1 MANKFLTLDGLTYY
15 DSKLKSVLASKDKAT
30 SANDGLMSKEDKA
43 KLDTLKNYTLPAA
56 TSTTLGGVKVG
67 SGISVKTD
75 GTISVAPLTSL
86 DASKITSGTIDIARL
101 PKSALERLVVVEDD
115 IARLALTTATVQV
128 GDTVKVISTG
138 KMYLI
143 KDDTKL
149 NTNDGYEEYTAGS
162 ASSVPWSGV
171 TGKPATFAPST
182 HNQASNTITAMTGYA
197 KATTA
202 TAIATTDSLNV
213 AIGKLEKSL
222 DNKLNTSDV
231 VAIANAE
238 IDKLFA

>member
-30 SANDGLMSKEDKA
+30 STTDGLMSKEDKA
-43 KLDTLKNYTLPAA
+43 KLDTLKNYNLPAA
-56 TSTTLGGVKVG
+56 SSSSLGGVKVG
-67 SGISVKTD
+67 NGINVTAD
-75 GTISVAPLTSL
+75 GTISAAPLTSL

-101 PKSALERLVVVEDD
+101 PKSALERLIVVEDD
-115 IARLALTTATVQV
+115 TARLALTTATAQV
-128 GDTVKVISTG
+128 GDTVKVTSTG
-138 KMYLI
+138 KMYFI

-149 NTNDGYEEYTAGS
+149 NVADGYVEYTAGS

-197 KATTA
+197 KASA
-202 TAIATTDSLNV
+202 VAAIATTDSLNV

-222 DNKLNTSDV
+222 DNKLNASDV
-231 VAIANAE
+231 VAIANTE

>member
-1 MANKFLTLDGLTYY
+1 MVNKFLTLDGLTYY

-30 SANDGLMSKEDKA
+30 STTDGLMSKEDKA
-43 KLDTLKNYTLPAA
+43 KLNTLKNYNLPAA
-56 TSTTLGGVKVG
+56 SSSSLGGVKVG
-67 SGISVKTD
+67 NGINVTAD

-101 PKSALERLVVVEDD
+101 PKSALERLIVVEDD
-115 IARLALTTATVQV
+115 TARLALTTATAQV
-128 GDTVKVISTG
+128 GDTVKVTSTG
-138 KMYLI
+138 KMYFI

-149 NTNDGYEEYTAGS
+149 NVADGYVEYTAGS

-197 KATTA
+197 KASA
-202 TAIATTDSLNV
+202 VAAIATKDSLNV

-222 DNKLNTSDV
+222 DNKLNASDV
-231 VAIANAE
+231 VAIANTE

>member
-30 SANDGLMSKEDKA
+30 STTDGLMSKEDKA
-43 KLDTLKNYTLPAA
+43 KLDTLKNYNLPAA
-56 TSTTLGGVKVG
+56 SSSSLGGVKVG
-67 SGISVKTD
+67 NGINVTAD
-75 GTISVAPLTSL
+75 GTISAAPLTSL
-86 DASKITSGTIDIARL
+86 DASKIISGTIDIARL
-101 PKSALERLVVVEDD
+101 PKSALERLIVVEDD
-115 IARLALTTATVQV
+115 TARLALTTATAQV
-128 GDTVKVISTG
+128 GDTVKVTSTG
-138 KMYLI
+138 KMYFI

-149 NTNDGYEEYTAGS
+149 NVADGYVEYTAGS

-197 KATTA
+197 KASA
-202 TAIATTDSLNV
+202 VAAIATTDSLNV

-222 DNKLNTSDV
+222 DNKLNASDV
-231 VAIANAE
+231 VAIANTE

>member
-30 SANDGLMSKEDKA
+30 STTDGLMSKEDKA
-43 KLDTLKNYTLPAA
+43 KLDTLKNYNLPVASS
-56 TSTTLGGVKVG
+56 TSLGGVKIG
-67 SGISVKTD
+67 NGISVASD
-75 GTISVAPLTSL
+75 GTISAAPVTSI

-115 IARLALTTATVQV
+115 TARLALTTATVQV

-197 KATTA
+197 KASA
-202 TAIATTDSLNV
+202 VAAIATTDSLNV

-222 DNKLNTSDV
+222 DNKLNASDV
-231 VAIANAE
+231 VAIANTE

>member
-1 MANKFLTLDGLTYY
+1 MVNKFLTLDGLTYY

-30 SANDGLMSKEDKA
+30 STTDGLMSKEDKA

-101 PKSALERLVVVEDD
+101 PKSALERLIVVTDD
-115 IARLALTTATVQV
+115 TARFALTTTTAQI
-128 GDTVKVISTG
+128 GDTVKVTNTG

-149 NTNDGYEEYTAGS
+149 STADGYEEYTAGS

-197 KATTA
+197 KASA
-202 TAIATTDSLNV
+202 VAAIATTDSLNV

-222 DNKLNTSDV
+222 DNKLNASDV
-231 VAIANAE
+231 VAIANTE

>member
-30 SANDGLMSKEDKA
+30 STTDGLMSKEDKA
-43 KLDTLKNYTLPAA
+43 KLDTLKNYNLPAA
-56 TSTTLGGVKVG
+56 SSSSLGGVKVG
-67 SGISVKTD
+67 NGINVTAD
-75 GTISVAPLTSL
+75 GTISAAPLTSL

-101 PKSALERLVVVEDD
+101 PKSALERLIVVEDD
-115 IARLALTTATVQV
+115 TARLALTTATAQV
-128 GDTVKVISTG
+128 GDTVKVTSTG
-138 KMYLI
+138 KMYFI

-149 NTNDGYEEYTAGS
+149 NVADGYVEYTAGS

-197 KATTA
+197 KASA
-202 TAIATTDSLNV
+202 VAAIAITDSLNV

-222 DNKLNTSDV
+222 DNKLNASDV
-231 VAIANAE
+231 VAIANTE

>member
-30 SANDGLMSKEDKA
+30 STTDGLMSKEDKA
-43 KLDTLKNYTLPAA
+43 KLDTLKNYNLPVASS
-56 TSTTLGGVKVG
+56 TSLGGVKIG
-67 SGISVKTD
+67 NGISVTHD
-75 GTISVAPLTSL
+75 GTISAAPVTSI

-115 IARLALTTATVQV
+115 TARLALTTATVQV

-197 KATTA
+197 KASA
-202 TAIATTDSLNV
+202 VAAIATTDSLNV

-222 DNKLNTSDV
+222 DNKLNASDV
-231 VAIANAE
+231 VAIANTE

>member
-30 SANDGLMSKEDKA
+30 STTDGLMSKEDKA
-43 KLDTLKNYTLPAA
+43 KLDTLKNYNLPAA
-56 TSTTLGGVKVG
+56 SSSSLGGVKVG
-67 SGISVKTD
+67 NGINVTAD
-75 GTISVAPLTSL
+75 GTISATPLTSL

-101 PKSALERLVVVEDD
+101 PKSALERLIVVEDD
-115 IARLALTTATVQV
+115 TARLALTTATAQV
-128 GDTVKVISTG
+128 GDTVKVTSTG
-138 KMYLI
+138 KMYFI

-149 NTNDGYEEYTAGS
+149 NVADGYVEYTAGS

-197 KATTA
+197 KASA
-202 TAIATTDSLNV
+202 VAAIATTDSLNV

-222 DNKLNTSDV
+222 DNKLNASDV
-231 VAIANAE
+231 VAIANTE

>member
-30 SANDGLMSKEDKA
+30 STTDGLMSKEDKA
-43 KLDTLKNYTLPAA
+43 KLDTLKNYNLPVASS
-56 TSTTLGGVKVG
+56 TSLGGVKIG
-67 SGISVKTD
+67 NGISVASD
-75 GTISVAPLTSL
+75 GTISAAPVTSI

-115 IARLALTTATVQV
+115 TARLALTTATVQV

-197 KATTA
+197 KASA
-202 TAIATTDSLNV
+202 VAAIAPTDSLNV

-222 DNKLNTSDV
+222 DNKLNASDV
-231 VAIANAE
+231 VAIANTE

>member
-30 SANDGLMSKEDKA
+30 STTDGLMSKEDKA
-43 KLDTLKNYTLPAA
+43 KLDTLKNYNLPVASS
-56 TSTTLGGVKVG
+56 TSLGGVKIG
-67 SGISVKTD
+67 NGISVASD
-75 GTISVAPLTSL
+75 GTISAAPVTSI

-115 IARLALTTATVQV
+115 TARLALTTATVQV

-162 ASSVPWSGV
+162 ASSVPLSGV

-197 KATTA
+197 KASA
-202 TAIATTDSLNV
+202 VAAIATTDSLNV

-222 DNKLNTSDV
+222 DNKLNASDV
-231 VAIANAE
+231 VAIANTE